1 MLSVTRVYIW
11 WKKRGNRIN
20 RRVPAVVD
28 PARASRSGR
37 SVVSVVGD
45 GGCEA
50 VHNNRAGATVS
61 LDIPDIAE
69 AETGRAK
76 GMHISSRAA
85 QILSV

>member
-1 MLSVTRVYIW
+1 M
-11 WKKRGNRIN
+11 
-20 RRVPAVVD
+20 
-28 PARASRSGR
+28 
-37 SVVSVVGD
+37 SVVGD

-76 GMHISSRAA
+76 GMPIDPVAPLLPPDIDSGDGQHGDDEAERADE
-85 QILSV
+85 Q